1 MYKGLE
7 GMNSSLTFVMTERWL
22 WLTTQSRLPNDS
34 RNVHYQAMVCV
45 SSDILND
52 SFSKDRGM
60 KAKRK
65 YLSLSLL
72 TLTSTEFTHCLNCMM
87 RCTLISVV
95 LAFAGCEHRKFFFFF
110 YVIRVAL

>member
-7 GMNSSLTFVMTERWL
+7 GINSSLTFVMTERWL
-22 WLTTQSRLPNDS
+22 WLETTQSRLANDS
-34 RNVHYQAMVCV
+34 RNVHCQAMVCV

-87 RCTLISVV
+87 RCTLMSVV
-95 LAFAGCEHRKFFFFF
+95 
-110 YVIRVAL
+110 